1 MNHIGNDSRSSAQFD
16 GPRAART
23 VIRRKWTAIP
33 LVPNGKRPKLPEWQ
47 QNEDGWAREFG
58 EESMWRPDE
67 KWAGCNVGVAT
78 EPSGLVV
85 LDVDVKQVDGAAK
98 LAALLAELGLDPE
111 RELDTFTVRTPS
123 GGLHY
128 YFEAPPGLALRGRDL
143 CEGVN
148 TRARGGQVVA
158 AGSHT
163 ADGVYRVKRDAP
175 VRILPA
181 PLAERL
187 ADGTPP
193 DGRERRFTEV
203 EAERYME
210 REGLEPLR
218 QAGNGERN
226 NRLNNAG
233 VVLGH
238 FVPEFVEQDEA
249 LARLL
254 EAAQDCGLVADKGE
268 DAARATARSGLAKG
282 MGDWKAERRRDDE
295 SDSRGSWGLVDL
307 APVLAGDVEVPSP
320 TVLARSDGE
329 HLLYPGSI
337 HWVFG
342 EPESGK
348 SWVALAACVEQIRAR
363 RHVLYLDYENGAV
376 ELVARL
382 TQFGLGPDEVGRYF
396 HMLEPE
402 TRLGQS
408 EAEQY
413 AAHLQALR
421 PAVVVLDAFTEVAD
435 MEGLSPNDA
444 EAVSRVVRLYLK
456 PAERAGAAVVVIDHV
471 VKDTDRRGLWPSG
484 SQHKKSAVSG
494 AAYLVRM
501 RDQFAPGRC
510 GRAELVVAK
519 DRRGKVRAISSDKQA
534 GTFILNSDSDGC
546 AWQIVPGAPRAVSS
560 DARAPDGKAGEIVRH
575 LDRLNAAEDVGRDRA
590 ITLVRQSVPGFAA
603 SKEDYSRAVKF
614 RKDLM
619 RQATSC
625 VGS

>member
-16 GPRAART
+16 GASVARAA
-23 VIRRKWTAIP
+23 IRREWIP
-33 LVPNGKRPKLPEWQ
+33 VPIDPDSKRP
-47 QNEDGWAREFG
+47 
-58 EESMWRPDE
+58 ST
-67 KWAGCNVGVAT
+67 KWKEPADWIDDPSVVKQVWGPGGTHEGHGVGILT
-78 EPSGLVV
+78 GPSGLNV
-85 LDVDVKQVDGAAK
+85 LD
-98 LAALLAELGLDPE
+98 
-111 RELDTFTVRTPS
+111 LDTKNDGEGALADLGHKIGETLVRRTPS
-123 GGLHY
+123 GGLHAIY
-128 YFEAPPGLALRGRDL
+128 
-143 CEGVN
+143 
-148 TRARGGQVVA
+148 RA
-158 AGSHT
+158 
-163 ADGVYRVKRDAP
+163 
-175 VRILPA
+175 
-181 PLAERL
+181 
-187 ADGTPP
+187 
-193 DGRERRFTEV
+193 
-203 EAERYME
+203 
-210 REGLEPLR
+210 
-218 QAGNGERN
+218 QAGPIKSSASEIGPGIDTRGQGGMFIWAMPDRAYETVEDFDPADTPDW
-226 NRLNNAG
+226 LYEATG
-233 VVLGH
+233 TVSGGLD
-238 FVPEFVEQDEA
+238 EFTPKDFATVE
-249 LARLL
+249 
-254 EAAQDCGLVADKGE
+254 
-268 DAARATARSGLAKG
+268 AARAYVEPALRALRDAAEGNRNELVRDAALCVGHFGDEFWSLDEAREMVLDAAIDCGAADEDDTPATLRNALRDARAQGTHRLAPV
-282 MGDWKAERRRDDE
+282 
-295 SDSRGSWGLVDL
+295 SPSNGSWGLVDL

-348 SWVALAACVEQIRAR
+348 SWVALAACVEQIRAE

-376 ELVARL
+376 ELIARL
-382 TQFGLGPDEVGRYF
+382 TQFGLSPDEIGLYF

-402 TRLGQS
+402 TRLGQG

-534 GTFILNSDSDGC
+534 GTFILDSDSDGC
-546 AWQIVPGAPRAVSS
+546 TWRIAPGSPRATSTGTTQL
-560 DARAPDGKAGEIVRH
+560 PGKAGEVVQH
-575 LDRLNAAEDVGRDRA
+575 LDRLGAATDVGYRKAR
-590 ITLVRQSVPGFAA
+590 TLVEKDVPGFSASNAA
-603 SKEDYSRAVKF
+603 FEEAVKH
-614 RKDLM
+614 RKEIR
-619 RQATSC
+619 RQALSS
-625 VGS
+625 VDP